1 MNFSVAPQG
10 ISLIPCISVSNH
22 RRCVGVKAHKRHRN
36 QEWEAGL
43 LDETRHESPQQ
54 TIVTLFGKDGSI
66 ATIPPN
72 FTSTPNAP
80 EFMGFQKMDSIVS
93 PSDLL
98 DLRHE
103 PSHLADDQGGLC
115 EAKIFRV
122 SATNGFDVSR
132 RMNVFGFCQSLE
144 YLAENIHNA
153 IRMRGGEIAHV
164 EGQHVSLCIPLLW
177 GVPPEVERLTRS
189 IEQGGGII
197 HKVYKEWFIF

>member
-1 MNFSVAPQG
+1 MNLSVAPRG
-10 ISLIPCISVSNH
+10 IPLVPCICISNH
-22 RRCVGVKAHKRHRN
+22 RQLAAVRAHKRHRN
-36 QEWEAGL
+36 PDWEAAL
-43 LDETRHESPQQ
+43 LDETRHVSPQQ

-72 FTSTPNAP
+72 FTSSPNVP
-80 EFMGFQKMDSIVS
+80 EFMGFQKMDSVVS
-93 PSDLL
+93 PCDLL
-98 DLRHE
+98 DLRQE
-103 PSHLADDQGGLC
+103 PGHLVDEEGGLC

-144 YLAENIHNA
+144 YLAQNIHSA

-164 EGQHVSLCIPLLW
+164 EGQHVSLHIPLLW
-177 GVPPEVERLTRS
+177 GVPPEVERLTRG

-197 HKVYKEWFIF
+197 HKVYNEWFFI